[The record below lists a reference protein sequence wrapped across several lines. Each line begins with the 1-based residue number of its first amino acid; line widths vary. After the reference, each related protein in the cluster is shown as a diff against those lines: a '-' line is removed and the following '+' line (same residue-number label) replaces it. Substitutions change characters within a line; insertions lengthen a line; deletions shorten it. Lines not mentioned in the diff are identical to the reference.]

1 MAVGRPKNRA
11 EVQASVLDGVQGLL
25 RELGSARAAERA
37 TLESSLERD
46 LGLGSLERV
55 ELLVRLE
62 RALDVRL
69 PENAAQAAET
79 PGDWARIA
87 MSASSEP
94 TARARW
100 PIRQPSREAYEPPA
114 EAASFAEVLRTQVE
128 RDPARVHIHLLDQ
141 DSGRDI
147 SHGQLYEGASR
158 VAAGLV
164 ASGLRPGETV
174 AVMLPT
180 CVEFFD
186 SFLGIMLA
194 GGIAVPV
201 YPPTRPNQIE
211 AYIRRQA
218 LILRNAG
225 VRFLISF
232 DRIRAVANVLD
243 GQLPALREVVSASD
257 LALRGKD
264 LPAPAKTP
272 PSTFFIQYT
281 SGSTGD
287 PKGVTLTHSNVL
299 ANIRGIGFAVEAN
312 PSDTVVSWLPLYH
325 DMGLIGSWLFSLYYG
340 LPITVLSPI
349 DFLVRPER
357 WLWAL
362 SDSGGTLC
370 PAPNFA
376 FELCLRKIS
385 DEAMEGVDLSPWR
398 VAINAGEPVLPATL
412 RRFADRFERW
422 GFDSRSFMPF
432 YGLAESSVAL
442 TYPPFWR
449 GPVVDRIDRSEFEAQ
464 GRATACADTTK
475 GSREVLQF
483 VGNGKPLPGHEIR
496 IVGDKGEIVPDRN
509 RGTIHFRGPSRTN
522 GYFRNPE
529 ATAEV
534 LDSDGWL
541 DSGDL
546 GYVADGELYVTGR
559 LKDCIIKG
567 GRNIIPQDV
576 EMTAWEVEGV
586 RKGCVAAFGC
596 MDPDLGTELLVLVV
610 ETRVTDEAERKRI
623 QAQVTKTVADKLGIP
638 PDDVAL
644 AHPGFVPKTSSGK
657 IQRLATRKLYLDG
670 EVTLRPR
677 TSVWTQMAKVWIAG
691 TLRSST
697 RLAVDLGA
705 RFRRGSAAVIGSSLA
720 TTFGLVARLA
730 PSTSMAHHVISP
742 GARVVSWLAGATV
755 PPKIGVSGAG
765 IVLVSRA
772 HRLDPLVVAAACRSP
787 FVFADRL
794 AFRDLDSAQAFLL
807 EPLVASA
814 SGNGRGPSGVALLDR
829 MEAALNS
836 GLAVVSFSDSPVGE
850 PPART
855 RFRAE
860 NFAAAASAEIPLI
873 PVLLRNQNGN
883 GTIALEGPPVASA
896 TRAASLAA
904 SRQQVRS
911 FLEQATEKPLG

>member
-1 MAVGRPKNRA
+1 MTAGELQSRKEVRAAVLNTVRT
-11 EVQASVLDGVQGLL
+11 LL
-25 RELGSARAAERA
+25 RELGSSQAADRA
-37 TLESSLERD
+37 TLGSSLDRD

-62 RALDVRL
+62 RVLDVQM
-69 PENAAQAAET
+69 PEAAAQTAET
-79 PGDWARIA
+79 PGDWVRIA
-87 MSASSEP
+87 LKANCGP
-94 TARARW
+94 TGNARW
-100 PIRQPSREAYEPPA
+100 PIRQPSREAYRPPT
-114 EAASFAEVLRTQVE
+114 EAASFGEVLRAQVE
-128 RDPARVHIHLLDQ
+128 RDPARVQIHLLDQ

-158 VAAGLV
+158 IAAGLV
-164 ASGLRPGETV
+164 ACGLHPGETV
-174 AVMLPT
+174 AIMLPT
-180 CVEFFD
+180 CADFFS
-186 SFLGIMLA
+186 SFLGVMLA

-211 AYIRRQA
+211 AYIERQA

-243 GQLPALREVVSASD
+243 GRLPALREVVSAGE
-257 LALRGKD
+257 LASRGQH
-264 LPAPAKTP
+264 LPTP
-272 PSTFFIQYT
+272 DRNPSYTFFIQYT

-299 ANIRGIGFAVEAN
+299 SNIRGIGFAVEAR
-312 PSDTVVSWLPLYH
+312 PSDTVVTWLPLYH

-340 LPITVLSPI
+340 FPITVLSPL

-376 FELCLRKIS
+376 FELCLRKIR
-385 DEAMEGVDLSPWR
+385 DEALEGVDLSPWR

-412 RRFADRFERW
+412 KRFAERFRQW

-442 TYPPFWR
+442 TYPLAWR
-449 GPVVDRIDRSEFEAQ
+449 GPVVDRIERVAFESH
-464 GRATACADTTK
+464 GRAIATGDTAE
-475 GSREVLQF
+475 GSSDFLEF
-483 VGNGKPLPGHEIR
+483 VGNGKPLPDHEIR
-496 IVGDKGEIVPDRN
+496 IVGEDGELLPDRT
-509 RGTIHFRGPSRTN
+509 RGRIHFRGPSRTN
-522 GYFRNPE
+522 GYFQNPE
-529 ATAEV
+529 ATAAA
-534 LDSDGWL
+534 LDSDGWM

-576 EMTAWEVEGV
+576 EMAAWEVDGV

-596 MDPDLGTELLVLVV
+596 IDSTLGTELLVVV
-610 ETRVTDEAERKRI
+610 AETRVTDPATRKRI
-623 QAQVTKTVADKLGIP
+623 RAQVTETVATKLGIP

-657 IQRLATRKLYLDG
+657 IQRLATRKLYEDG
-670 EVTLRPR
+670 EATVRAR
-677 TSVWTQMAKVWIAG
+677 TSVPVQLAKVWMTG
-691 TLRSST
+691 MLHSSK
-697 RLAVDLGA
+697 RLAVDVCG
-705 RFRRGSAAVIGSSLA
+705 RSRRVTAAAIRSSVAAV
-720 TTFGLVARLA
+720 FGLVARLTPTA
-730 PSTSMAHHVISP
+730 ALARRVISP
-742 GARVVSWLAGATV
+742 GARLVVWLAGARSPV
-755 PPKIGVSGAG
+755 KFSGAG
-765 IVLVSRA
+765 ARVVLVNRA
-772 HRLDPLVVAAACRSP
+772 DRLDPLVLAAGYHSP
-787 FVFADRL
+787 FVFADRV

-807 EPLVASA
+807 EPLVAA
-814 SGNGRGPSGVALLDR
+814 PSGNGSERGDGTLLDR
-829 MEAALNS
+829 MEAAIDS
-836 GLAVVSFSDSPVGE
+836 GLAVVSFSDSPIGE

-860 NFAAAASAEIPLI
+860 NFAAAARSGI
-873 PVLLRNQNGN
+873 PVVPILLRGWR
-883 GTIALEGPPVASA
+883 GESTRALEGPFAASA
-896 TRAASLAA
+896 TPDTTLAA
-904 SRQQVRS
+904 SRQEVRA
-911 FLEQATEKPLG
+911 FFEQAAAKSRG